1 MSTSASKNIATGA
14 IGILLAILPAS
25 PVYAK
30 ESKTAPSASR
40 TKAEP
45 SIKRKLDYDSARKTN
60 TADAYEAFLKK
71 YPKGADSDDLRS
83 DLPPLIKVR
92 VATALGGLALEMAP
106 SAPVTYVATPFASG
120 INKGVLESRS
130 GKIESPP
137 KLATLMLKFR
147 EMLEK
152 GADSTLIRI
161 AGYRPSQLKS
171 VGTSKD
177 GKSMMSMDCG
187 SPGKV
192 VPAEQ
197 AGMTLL
203 EYFEAIQLKEAC
215 DMLTRPSEKP

>member
-1 MSTSASKNIATGA
+1 MPRKARPHRP
-14 IGILLAILPAS
+14 PA
-25 PVYAK
+25 
-30 ESKTAPSASR
+30 APR
-40 TKAEP
+40 
-45 SIKRKLDYDSARKTN
+45 LDYDAARKTN

-83 DLPPLIKVR
+83 ELPPLIKVR
-92 VATALGGLALEMAP
+92 AATALGGLALEMAP

-137 KLATLMLKFR
+137 NLATLMLKFR

-152 GADSTLIRI
+152 GADPTLIRI
-161 AGYRPSQLKS
+161 ACYRPSQLKS

-177 GKSMMSMDCG
+177 GKSMISMDCG

-192 VPAEQ
+192 VPA
-197 AGMTLL
+197 ADGGITLL
-203 EYFEAIQLKEAC
+203 EYFTAIQLKEAC
-215 DMLTRPSEKP
+215 DILNAHSESP